1 MASRAAG
8 DSTGSARHVGRALR
22 PDLDSRLSAAAET
35 VRLEARD
42 AWWAVAA
49 ALFFAAAALIIAALA
64 ARHSGGNALQG
75 PAAIT
80 VTGDHF
86 NLVRGRGRAFAG
98 TYSLESLD
106 SSGLGILSTGLQPF
120 AADSH
125 PRIEWE
131 LRGVDP
137 ADVQLSFLWRTLE
150 RPKHNFHV
158 DLEWRDGSVAWAEL
172 GPQDGWSGTITG
184 VGLVVR
190 GGLSAPLVVQ
200 SWTAPSL
207 SAGSAVREIGRQWS
221 MPFPFKGTT
230 ITLPFDAER
239 GDYASPLIVVA
250 AAQGLAI
257 GAYYMLARRR
267 RSALDPRVLWAIV
280 LIGWLLLDVRWQAN
294 LWRQLAQ
301 TARQFAGETSEEKHL
316 AARDHEL
323 FELMQQV
330 NAALPAPP
338 VRILFLSDNPAL
350 RARGA
355 FFLYPQN
362 VYHDPRVLARAPNP
376 EQLHSG
382 DYLLLFWYR
391 GLGYDRAQQQLLW
404 ADGRS
409 KAADEIL
416 ALGDGIL
423 LVRAR

>member
-1 MASRAAG
+1 L
-8 DSTGSARHVGRALR
+8 STAT
-22 PDLDSRLSAAAET
+22 ET

-42 AWWAVAA
+42 GWGAIAAV
-49 ALFFAAAALIIAALA
+49 LFFAATALVIAVLA
-64 ARHSGGNALQG
+64 ASHSGGNALQG

-80 VTGDHF
+80 VAGDHF

-98 TYSLESLD
+98 AYSLETLD
-106 SSGLGILSTGLQPF
+106 SSGLGILSTGVQPF
-120 AADSH
+120 AADSY
-125 PRIEWE
+125 PRIEWA
-131 LRGVDP
+131 LRGADP
-137 ADVQLSFLWRTLE
+137 AGVQLSFLWRTLE

-158 DLEWRDGSVAWAEL
+158 DLEWRDGNLAWAEL

-200 SWTAPSL
+200 SFTAPSV
-207 SAGSAVREIGRQWS
+207 SAGSAVLEIGRQWS
-221 MPFPFKGTT
+221 KPFPFKGTT

-239 GDYASPLIVVA
+239 SDYASPLIVVA

-257 GAYYMLARRR
+257 AAYYFLARRR
-267 RSALDPRVLWAIV
+267 QWPRDPRVLWAIV
-280 LIGWLLLDVRWQAN
+280 LIGWLLLDLRWQAD

-301 TARQFAGETSEEKHL
+301 TARQFAGKTTEEKHL
-316 AARDHEL
+316 AAYDHEL
-323 FELMQQV
+323 FELMRQV
-330 NAALPAPP
+330 NGALPAPP
-338 VRILFLSDNPAL
+338 VRIHFLADNSVL

-362 VYHDPRVLARAPNP
+362 VYHDPRVLGRAPDP
-376 EQLHSG
+376 EQVHSG
-382 DYLLLFWYR
+382 DYVLLFWFR
-391 GLGYDRAQQQLLW
+391 GLDYERLQQRLLW

-409 KAADEIL
+409 KPADEIL
-416 ALGDGIL
+416 ALGDGIV